1 MEKQNLGAQILAPM
15 RVDADLNAS
24 NNKDM
29 EPNEKTRCE
38 RKELSQKIMD
48 LLRGQKVNVAKAI
61 LENVNRRIDSSST
74 VDDVHEF
81 PHGS

>member
-1 MEKQNLGAQILAPM
+1 MEKQNLGAQILVPM
-15 RVDADLNAS
+15 RVDADLNV
-24 NNKDM
+24 NKNM
-29 EPNEKTRCE
+29 EPNEKIRGE

-48 LLRGQKVNVAKAI
+48 LLRGQKVSVAKAI